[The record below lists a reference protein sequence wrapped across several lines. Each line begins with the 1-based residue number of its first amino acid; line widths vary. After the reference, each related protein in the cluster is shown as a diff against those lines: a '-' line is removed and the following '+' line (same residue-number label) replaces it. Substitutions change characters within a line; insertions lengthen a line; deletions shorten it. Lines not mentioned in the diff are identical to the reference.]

1 MSYKTILVQAD
12 WADAPPSCTAVAAQ
26 IALAEDAHLVGI
38 AMSGVDQIIYQCN
51 AAAPGV
57 VMLPADLSALTARAD
72 QALAAFIRNAERH
85 GVNSYETRRIDAAP
99 DLELI
104 MHARYADL
112 LVLRQSPDHVHRPAT
127 PDSALQYVIL
137 HCGKPVLVVPCEG
150 EFEHPGRRPM
160 LAWDGSMEA
169 ARAIQAALPLLQRA
183 ELATLAVFN
192 GDEEYGAHGALA
204 GADMATYLARQG
216 VKVEL
221 VHHNCQGPLGHA
233 LLSLAADLTADM
245 LVMGCYSHSRMREI
259 LLGGATRD
267 VLRSMTLP
275 VLMAH

>member
-12 WADAPPSCTAVAAQ
+12 WADAPPSCSAVAAH
-26 IALAEDAHLVGI
+26 IAIAEDAHLVGV
-38 AMSGVDQIIYQCN
+38 AMSGIEQIIYQCN

-57 VMLPADLSALTARAD
+57 VELPADLSALTARAD

-85 GVNSYETRRIDAAP
+85 GVNSYETRRIDGAP

-112 LVLRQSPDHVHRPAT
+112 LVLRQASDRAHAHAAPDG
-127 PDSALQYVIL
+127 ALQYVIL
-137 HCGKPVLVVPCEG
+137 HCGKPVLVIPCEG

-160 LAWDGSMEA
+160 LAWDGSLPA

-183 ELATLAVFN
+183 ELVTLAVFN
-192 GDEEYGAHGALA
+192 SDEVYGAHGALA
-204 GADMATYLARQG
+204 GADMATYLARHG
-216 VKVEL
+216 VRVEL
-221 VHHNCQGPLGHA
+221 VRHETEGPLGHA
-233 LLSLAADLTADM
+233 LLSLAGELAADL
-245 LVMGCYSHSRMREI
+245 LVMGCYGHSQLREV
-259 LLGGATRD
+259 LVGGATRD
-267 VLRSMTLP
+267 VLRGMTLP

>member
-12 WADAPPSCTAVAAQ
+12 WADVPPSCTAVAAH
-26 IALAEDAHLVGI
+26 IALAEDAHLVGV
-38 AMSGVDQIIYQCN
+38 AMSGVEQIIYQCN

-57 VMLPADLSALTARAD
+57 VELPADLTALTARAD
-72 QALAAFIRNAERH
+72 EALAAFVRNAERH
-85 GVNSYETRRIDAAP
+85 GVNSYETRRIDGVP

-112 LVLRQSPDHVHRPAT
+112 LVLRQASDRAHAHVA

-160 LAWDGSMEA
+160 LAWDGSLEA
-169 ARAIQAALPLLQRA
+169 SRAIQAALPLLQRA
-183 ELATLAVFN
+183 ELVTLAVFN

-204 GADMATYLARQG
+204 GADMATYLARHG
-216 VKVEL
+216 VNVEL
-221 VHHNCQGPLGHA
+221 VRHETQGPLGQA
-233 LLSLAADLTADM
+233 LLSLAGEVAADM
-245 LVMGCYSHSRMREI
+245 LVMGCYSHSRLREI
-259 LLGGATRD
+259 MLGGATRE

>member
-12 WADAPPSCTAVAAQ
+12 WADAPPSCTALAAN
-26 IALAEDAHLVGI
+26 IALAEQAHLVGV
-38 AMSGVDQIIYQCN
+38 AMSGIEQVIYQCN

-57 VMLPADLSALTARAD
+57 VMLPADLTLLTARAD
-72 QALAAFIRNAERH
+72 QALSAFTRNVERF
-85 GVNSYETRRIDAAP
+85 GVASYEVRRIDGAP

-112 LVLRQSPDHVHRPAT
+112 LVLRQAPNAAHASAA

-137 HCGKPVLVVPCEG
+137 HSGKPVLVVPCEG
-150 EFEHPGRRPM
+150 EFEQTGRRPL

-169 ARAIQAALPLLQRA
+169 ARAINAALPILQRA
-183 ELATLAVFN
+183 ELVTLSVFN
-192 GDEEYGAHGALA
+192 GEEHYGAHGPLA

-216 VKVEL
+216 VKVE
-221 VHHNCQGPLGHA
+221 VVQHNVTGPISEA
-233 LLSLAADLTADM
+233 LLSQASDLGADL
-245 LVMGCYSHSRMREI
+245 LVMGCYGHSRLREI
-259 LLGGATRD
+259 LLGGTTRE